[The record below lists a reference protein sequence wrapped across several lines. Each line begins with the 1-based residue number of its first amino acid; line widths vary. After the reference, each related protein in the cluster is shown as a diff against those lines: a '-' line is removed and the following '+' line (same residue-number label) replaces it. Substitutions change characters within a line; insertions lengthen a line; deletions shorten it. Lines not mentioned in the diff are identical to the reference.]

1 MKKIILFALSVALYT
16 TVSAQP
22 MVNLDSYAAG
32 QLATK
37 DLNGT
42 ARYVGMGGALEA
54 LGADLST
61 MSTNPAGIGMF
72 RRSHAS
78 VSFGMNIQ
86 GEGKNFQNGTK
97 TNASFD
103 QVGVVISTRMGA
115 TSYLNIGFNT
125 MLGAPSGYDFNL
137 WPSFDVGFGVKGEW
151 MPYGKKNVWSVGMGV
166 YWRHYRS
173 SKDYYWWKVND
184 VLKQVKYPEKLEHTS
199 TSLNVISLGIPIMYT
214 HYFDNKH
221 KWGLTLGAIV
231 NWNSA
236 YARRYY
242 EVDDEDY
249 DVSTKKIGQRPITID
264 GIAIVRIP
272 SCPDIYCKYCPMEF
286 FKDGRGPKMHQLSFG
301 FYW

>member
-1 MKKIILFALSVALYT
+1 MSKKKSFLAAVIISCISATAFAETIGDTIVIEKADKVKIETRDTVQRIVITGSKDDPQFHYTQRISISDTSDVRRTIKSV
-16 TVSAQP
+16 
-22 MVNLDSYAAG
+22 
-32 QLATK
+32 K
-37 DLNGT
+37 DFNKISIPGK
-42 ARYVGMGGALEA
+42 GGKPSKWESS
-54 LGADLST
+54 GH
-61 MSTNPAGIGMF
+61 F
-72 RRSHAS
+72 
-78 VSFGMNIQ
+78 
-86 GEGKNFQNGTK
+86 
-97 TNASFD
+97 
-103 QVGVVISTRMGA
+103 
-115 TSYLNIGFNT
+115 NIGLNAA
-125 MLGAPSGYDFNL
+125 LDAPEEYKFKV
-137 WPSFDVGFGVKGEW
+137 WPSFELGLTWLADYRPF
-151 MPYGKKNVWSVGMGV
+151 GKKNVWSVGMGV